1 MLKMGGIDPEKL
13 YRATLS
19 WACGRLSPWK
29 SSKRQIADLKGPNLL
44 RKLERPENNKKK
56 NNLPFDLKNG
66 QLIVWLCHALNC
78 LPWQSCQSPG
88 RVCSVTWRALSIPGS
103 FVEKQGDSRGE
114 REIGE
119 ATHADFFRAVRRF
132 FWFILP
138 CFLQFLSFFFS
149 KIKSCPNNFIY
160 VFSLRWWISNYDL

>member
-1 MLKMGGIDPEKL
+1 M
-13 YRATLS
+13 
-19 WACGRLSPWK
+19 
-29 SSKRQIADLKGPNLL
+29 
-44 RKLERPENNKKK
+44 
-56 NNLPFDLKNG
+56 
-66 QLIVWLCHALNC
+66 WLCHALNC

-88 RVCSVTWRALSIPGS
+88 RVCSVTWRAFSIPGS

-132 FWFILP
+132 FLVYFAL
-138 CFLQFLSFFFS
+138 FSAVSFFLSFFFS

-160 VFSLRWWISNYDL
+160 VFSLRWWISNYDLLSGFKYNTTINEKTRAFMERHLWQKDYMQIWRRTKIFALENKYLYQDENIWVL

>member
-78 LPWQSCQSPG
+78 LPWQSCQSPV
-88 RVCSVTWRALSIPGS
+88 RVCQRYMKSLFNTRLLC
-103 FVEKQGDSRGE
+103 GE
-114 REIGE
+114 TGRFTRRTRNRWSN
-119 ATHADFFRAVRRF
+119 ARRF
-132 FWFILP
+132 FSRSSPF
-138 CFLQFLSFFFS
+138 FLVYFALFSAVSFFLFFFQ
-149 KIKSCPNNFIY
+149 K
-160 VFSLRWWISNYDL
+160 